1 MPSGAHLKRKNIF
14 VKAVK
19 NPVICV
25 MVNRSLF
32 HGNYTILDEVILPH
46 SHLKL
51 RSDGIVMITY
61 PDHVAFTIRES
72 IESVNA
78 IGEIT
83 KGIPHPILK
92 IPGKYTTVDR
102 DTREH
107 VAKGDGARFSIAEA
121 FIIRSLA
128 HKLVGNFY
136 LSVEKPQKPTRF
148 FSDIPSAETWLGTY
162 RRK

>member
-1 MPSGAHLKRKNIF
+1 MIKDKDTVSSP
-14 VKAVK
+14 
-19 NPVICV
+19 
-25 MVNRSLF
+25 
-32 HGNYTILDEVILPH
+32 YTILDELILPH

-61 PDHVAFTIRES
+61 PDNFSFTLKES

-92 IPGKYTTVDR
+92 IPGKYTTVDK

-107 VAKGDGARFSIAEA
+107 VAKGDGARFSVAEA
-121 FIIRSLA
+121 FILRSLA
-128 HKLVGNFY
+128 HRLVGNFY

-148 FSDIPSAETWLGTY
+148 FNDLSSAETWLKTF
-162 RRK
+162 

>member
-1 MPSGAHLKRKNIF
+1 MIAEQSTTNVEYK
-14 VKAVK
+14 
-19 NPVICV
+19 
-25 MVNRSLF
+25 
-32 HGNYTILDEVILPH
+32 ILDEIILVH

-61 PDHVAFTIRES
+61 PDNFSFTLKES

-92 IPGKYTTVDR
+92 IPGKYTTVDK
-102 DTREH
+102 DTRHH
-107 VAKGDGARFSIAEA
+107 VAKGDGARFSIAES
-121 FIIRSLA
+121 FILKSLA
-128 HKLVGNFY
+128 HKIVGNFY

-148 FSDIPSAETWLGTY
+148 FTNVPDAEAWLRTFM
-162 RRK
+162 K